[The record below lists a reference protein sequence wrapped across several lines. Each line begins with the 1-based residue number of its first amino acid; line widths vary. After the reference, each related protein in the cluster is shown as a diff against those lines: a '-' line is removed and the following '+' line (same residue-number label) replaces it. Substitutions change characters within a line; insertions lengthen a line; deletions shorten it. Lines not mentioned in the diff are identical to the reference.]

1 MLFLSQIG
9 ITLGG
14 GVKSRMALGKGGGAG
29 GHGGLTKITYEIKK
43 LKNVLMVYID
53 KKLVKSIVWSKFHKL
68 LHPKAF
74 LSRNC
79 HLGFFKS
86 EDPKNFK
93 NSWWHFQIFS
103 LRVKI

>member
-14 GVKSRMALGKGGGAG
+14 GGKKKNGIGERGGAG
-29 GHGGLTKITYEIKK
+29 SHGGLTKITYEIKK

-68 LHPKAF
+68 LQPKAF

-86 EDPKNFK
+86 
-93 NSWWHFQIFS
+93 
-103 LRVKI
+103 